1 MWRAETS
8 EQCLDIY
15 RGFPSQPRL
24 VPGGYIMTYI
34 IIYGSHFS
42 SLLSVIII
50 YYHHYPRQNPRLCF
64 LLLSFIIIIIILS
77 FYYPI
82 TYPIKCH
89 CYPIEESPSEA
100 NHQSTEASWANLE
113 VLMWSLHSWS
123 LVPPNRS
130 CPQAWGFL
138 SNIPSGKL
146 TKRPWKSPIFRGN

>member
-34 IIYGSHFS
+34 IIYGSYFS
-42 SLLSVIII
+42 SLLCIIII
-50 YYHHYPRQNPRLCF
+50 YYHHYPRQNPRFCF
-64 LLLSFIIIIIILS
+64 LLLSFIIIIIILW
-77 FYYPI
+77 FYSPI

-89 CYPIEESPSEA
+89 WYPIEESPSEP
-100 NHQSTEASWANLE
+100 NHHFRSQLGASWANLE

-123 LVPPNRS
+123 PVPPNRS
-130 CPQAWGFL
+130 CPQAWGCL
-138 SNIPSGKL
+138 SNISL
-146 TKRPWKSPIFRGN
+146 KSISYYY